1 MDWDQKVTE
10 IVADIFEIDETEVTD
25 GLTPDTVELWDSL
38 CQLRLVTAI
47 EGDLEINLSM
57 DEIESIDT
65 VGRLKELV
73 AEHVKSS

>member
-1 MDWDQKVTE
+1 MVDEQKLTE
-10 IVADIFEIDETEVTD
+10 IVADIFEIEETEVAD
-25 GLTPDTVELWDSL
+25 ELTPDTVELWDSL

-47 EGDLEINLSM
+47 EADFQISFSM

-73 AEHVKSS
+73 AKHVKAA